1 MTSRTHITRAVRF
14 ALLAGSVAAA
24 TPAFAQQS
32 TSGEASLEE
41 IVVTG
46 TRVTSP
52 GVVAISPIV
61 SIGAEEFAQRQPV
74 AVEELIKTLP
84 AAFPAIGPGTN
95 NGSGGGATID
105 LRGLGAQRSLVL
117 VNGRRV
123 VPFDLNAQVDTNVI
137 PIALIERVDLVTG
150 GASAVYGAD
159 AVAGVVNFVLK
170 DDFEGIDASA
180 LYGQSGEGDAQR
192 VRADLTMGANVADGR
207 GNFVISL
214 GYTQT
219 DELLQGDRDFGFFSR
234 SSVTGAVQGSQTS
247 IPTFWTNPT
256 PGLPTSALGS
266 VIDPVTG
273 LVRAATDPD
282 TFNFNPVNY
291 FVTPLNRYQVTG
303 LGSYEI
309 NAHADVYTELLY
321 TRSDVATQ
329 LASSGSFLNVYN
341 VPIGNP
347 YLPNPARQQI
357 CAARNA
363 DTSTTNDIPA
373 ARCVAGSAGTD
384 TVAMALG
391 RRFEEFGPRLNDFE
405 TNVFQY
411 TVGVRGDIVGSWSYD
426 AYYSYGESDQ
436 IQTRVNW
443 GSFSKVQQ
451 ALNAFTTTSCVNAA
465 NGCVPL
471 NLFGPQGT
479 ITPAMVKFVNLDA
492 ILRTSVDQTV
502 ASGVVNGDLGA
513 IKSPFSE
520 NPIGLAFG
528 VEHRRVQGGNKSD
541 SASQI
546 QGEVLGT
553 GAPLPDRSG
562 TITLREAF
570 GEAIIP
576 LVTDMPF
583 VRSLSLEAGYRYT
596 DFEAQL
602 SDNYG
607 SYKYGIDWAPIED
620 VRLRAMFQRAT
631 RAPNINELFA
641 PQVTGLNNL
650 AVDPCQGANIN
661 AAQANT
667 PGTLSNLCR
676 LTGVPATAVGTL
688 PAPSAGQV
696 NQLTGGNPELGP
708 EKADTVTLGLV
719 FTPTFINNLTLTI
732 DYWDIEITE
741 AISSPAVTD
750 VLNGCYSTAFNPGLT
765 FGGTCDLVRRS
776 PITGTFNGV
785 DAPGI
790 VRAQSNLGVYQTDG
804 WDLGAAYLLDIGEY
818 GRLSFSFNGT
828 YVNSWKFQAN
838 PAAVNRQCVGYYS
851 IACGAP
857 LPEVKFNQRTTWSFS
872 QFDVSYNWYYIGSTE
887 EEPGGTNFLPA
898 YAKIDAVNYIDLSFG
913 WRPNETLRLNL
924 TVANAFDES
933 PPEVGNSIGSTTTN
947 SGNTFPQSY
956 DVVGRYFTL
965 GATFSF

>member
-1 MTSRTHITRAVRF
+1 
-14 ALLAGSVAAA
+14 
-24 TPAFAQQS
+24 
-32 TSGEASLEE
+32 
-41 IVVTG
+41 
-46 TRVTSP
+46 
-52 GVVAISPIV
+52 
-61 SIGAEEFAQRQPV
+61 
-74 AVEELIKTLP
+74 
-84 AAFPAIGPGTN
+84 
-95 NGSGGGATID
+95 
-105 LRGLGAQRSLVL
+105 
-117 VNGRRV
+117 
-123 VPFDLNAQVDTNVI
+123 
-137 PIALIERVDLVTG
+137 
-150 GASAVYGAD
+150 
-159 AVAGVVNFVLK
+159 
-170 DDFEGIDASA
+170 
-180 LYGQSGEGDAQR
+180 
-192 VRADLTMGANVADGR
+192 
-207 GNFVISL
+207 
-214 GYTQT
+214 
-219 DELLQGDRDFGFFSR
+219 
-234 SSVTGAVQGSQTS
+234 
-247 IPTFWTNPT
+247 
-256 PGLPTSALGS
+256 
-266 VIDPVTG
+266 
-273 LVRAATDPD
+273 
-282 TFNFNPVNY
+282 
-291 FVTPLNRYQVTG
+291 
-303 LGSYEI
+303 
-309 NAHADVYTELLY
+309 
-321 TRSDVATQ
+321 VATQ
-329 LASSGSFLNVYN
+329 LASSGTFLNVYN

-363 DTSTTNDIPA
+363 DTNTANDIPA
-373 ARCVAGSAGTD
+373 ARCVAGPAGTD
-384 TVAMALG
+384 TVAMSLG

-436 IQTRVNW
+436 VQTRVNW
-443 GSFSKVQQ
+443 GSFSKLQQ
-451 ALNAFTTTSCVNAA
+451 ALNAFNTTSCVNPA
-465 NGCVPL
+465 NGCVPI

-479 ITPAMVKFVNLDA
+479 ITPAMVRFANLDA

-562 TITLREAF
+562 TITLQEAF

-661 AAQANT
+661 AGQANT

-676 LTGVPATAVGTL
+676 LTGVPASAIGTL

-719 FTPTFINNLTLTI
+719 FTPTFINNLTVTI

-741 AISSPAVTD
+741 AISSPSVTD
-750 VLNGCYSTAFNPGLT
+750 VLNGCYSPAFNPGLT
-765 FGGTCDLVRRS
+765 FGGTCANVRRS
-776 PITGTFNGV
+776 PVTGTFNGV

-790 VRAQSNLGVYQTDG
+790 VRASSNLGVYQTDG
-804 WDLGAAYLLDIGEY
+804 WDLGAAYLLEIGEY

-857 LPEVKFNQRTTWSFS
+857 LPEVKFNQRTTWSFD
-872 QFDVSYNWYYIGSTE
+872 QFDVSYNWYYLGSTE

-898 YAKIDAVNYIDLSFG
+898 YAKIDSVNYIDLSFG

-933 PPEVGNSIGSTTTN
+933 PPEVGNTIGTTATN